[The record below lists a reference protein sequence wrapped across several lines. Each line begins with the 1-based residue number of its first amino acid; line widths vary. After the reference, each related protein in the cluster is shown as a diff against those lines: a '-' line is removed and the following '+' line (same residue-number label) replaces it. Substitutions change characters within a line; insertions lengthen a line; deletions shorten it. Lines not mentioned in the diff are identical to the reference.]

1 MFFQELCSVNFYM
14 QVFAFFYQ
22 FFCIVDIVISR
33 KGECSEGL
41 GTSFISDMRSEK
53 TRSSTRFFSVMFLFL
68 RTKFTV
74 MSVY

>member
-1 MFFQELCSVNFYM
+1 MFFKNFV
-14 QVFAFFYQ
+14 QLIFTCKSLLFFYQ

-53 TRSSTRFFSVMFLFL
+53 TRSSTRFFSVMFLF
-68 RTKFTV
+68 
-74 MSVY
+74 S